1 MLKDYLDR
9 EIYNLITKTFS
20 FSEITEIRMR
30 ANENLIVVVKN
41 KKYYLK
47 DDNGEFVKISKNIIE
62 NFVRRAS
69 ENSIYAF
76 NDNIVNGFIT
86 LPKGIRVGMC
96 GNIVTDGDKIV
107 TVKDFQSVNIRIPH
121 VVRNCSLPAFDYL
134 VNEDV
139 KNTLVISPPG
149 SGKTTFIRD
158 FIYQL
163 YTHNISKNI
172 LIADER
178 NEICSVINGEPNID
192 LGGFCDIYTNCTKKF
207 AFKNGIRS
215 MRPDLIVTD
224 EIDLEKDLDSIIEAI
239 NCGVNV
245 IATIHAKDMNQ
256 LKKKPNFD
264 KILNEKFFSRFVVLS
279 SDERP
284 GTLTNIYDEKLNCIY
299 CRCV

>member
-1 MLKDYLDR
+1 MLKEYLDR
-9 EIYNLITKTFS
+9 DIYNLIIKSFS
-20 FSEITEIRMR
+20 FSDITEIRMR
-30 ANENLIVVVKN
+30 ANENLIIVVKN

-47 DDNGEFVKISKNIIE
+47 DDNGEFVKTNRTIIE

-86 LPKGIRVGMC
+86 LAKGIRVGLC
-96 GNIVTDGDKIV
+96 GNIVTDGNRIV
-107 TVKDFQSVNIRIPH
+107 TVKDFQSLNIRIPH
-121 VVRNCSLPAFDYL
+121 LIRNCSLPAFDYL
-134 VNEDV
+134 VTDEI
-139 KNTLVISPPG
+139 KNTLIISPPG

-163 YTHNISKNI
+163 YAHNISKNI

-178 NEICSVINGEPNID
+178 NEICSVVNGEPNID

-215 MRPDLIVTD
+215 ICPDVIVTD

-245 IATIHAKDMNQ
+245 IATIHAKDINQ
-256 LKKKPNFD
+256 LKKKRNFD
-264 KILNEKFFSRFVVLS
+264 KILDEKFFSRFVVLS
-279 SDERP
+279 NDEGP
-284 GTLTNIYDEKLNCIY
+284 GTLANIYDEKLNCIY